1 MATQLLSTQSLP
13 RGLMRTS
20 FAAAIMR
27 TFPMGGAPLF
37 GLTSL
42 LPEAN
47 VLAFEHGYWTKI
59 MAFPKASIASGSAA
73 TIAGTN
79 VTLNVTADGGGLFGS
94 DTNGN
99 FLIAGDLVMD
109 DTTFEIMQVISV
121 SLNDLGAGTIVV
133 QRGATNTFMTDANSL
148 LAVNNATEAKYPNLM
163 GFPAPSAGAS
173 GIPAA
178 TGATTRAITLIQMG
192 NAFEEAST
200 RPTAVSL
207 VARRASNYTQI
218 FRNSWAVSK
227 TLAASQVMAGDSP
240 VAESKRDCAAFHSL
254 AIEKSLFF
262 GQRSLTTKNSQPYHT
277 MDGIINVIVNNAPNN
292 VTTLGAGAGGG
303 TTWTDLEA
311 GLDKPLHVSTGPQGG
326 NVRTIFC
333 GGLAKRG
340 FTDIA
345 RKNSNFEIEQGS
357 SSAPAKTQWGLEVTS
372 LRTARGTFEIIEHP
386 LFNAYGMNSPLAKL
400 AVVADLAALRVGYLR
415 RTDEALYNERGA
427 VIDSSIDAQGG
438 VLTTEL
444 TMEVM
449 NPGAFAILKNINN
462 VGLAG

>member
-13 RGLMRTS
+13 RGLMRNS

-59 MAFPKASIASGSAA
+59 MAFPKASIASGSNA
-73 TIAGTN
+73 TIAGSN
-79 VTLNVTADGGGLFGS
+79 VTFTVTADGGGLFGS

-99 FLIAGDLVMD
+99 FLVAGDLVMD
-109 DTTFEIMQVISV
+109 DTTFEVMQVISV
-121 SLNDLGAGTIVV
+121 NLNDLGAGTIVV
-133 QRGATNTFMTDANSL
+133 QRGATNTFMTDANTL

-178 TGATTRAITLIQMG
+178 TGNTTRAITLIQMG

-262 GQRSLTTKNSQPYHT
+262 GQRSLTTKNNQPYHT
-277 MDGIINVIVNNAPNN
+277 MDGIINVIVNNAPGN

-303 TTWTDLEA
+303 TTWTDMEA
-311 GLDKPLHVSTGPQGG
+311 ALDKPLHVSTGPQGG

-333 GGLAKRG
+333 GGMAKRG

-345 RKNSNFEIEQGS
+345 RKNSNYNVEQDGPS
-357 SSAPAKTQWGLEVTS
+357 NQLTEWGMEVTK
-372 LRTARGTFEIIEHP
+372 LRTARGRFEIIEHP

-400 AVVADLAALRVGYLR
+400 AIIADLSALRVGYLR
-415 RTDEALYNERGA
+415 RTAEDLYNEKGA
-427 VIDSSIDAQGG
+427 VVDSSIDAQGG

-444 TMEVM
+444 TMEIM
-449 NPGAFAILKNINN
+449 NPGAFGILKNINN

>member
-20 FAAAIMR
+20 FAAAIARMY
-27 TFPMGGAPLF
+27 PMGGAPLF

-47 VLAFEHGYWTKI
+47 VVSFEHGYWTKI
-59 MAFPKASIASGSAA
+59 MSFPKATIASGSTA
-73 TIAGTN
+73 TIAGTD
-79 VTLNVTADGGGLFGS
+79 VTFTVSADGGGLFGS
-94 DTNGN
+94 DTNAN
-99 FLIAGDLVMD
+99 FVVQGDLMMD
-109 DTTFEIMQVISV
+109 DQTYEMMQVVSV
-121 SLNDLGAGTIVV
+121 SLNDLGAGTLVV
-133 QRGATNTFMTDANSL
+133 RRGHSNTFMTDANHL

-178 TGATTRAITLIQMG
+178 TGATTRVITLLQMG
-192 NAFEEAST
+192 NAFEEASI

-218 FRNSWAVSK
+218 FRNSWAVSR

-262 GQRSLTTKNSQPYHT
+262 GQKSLTTKNSQPFHT
-277 MDGIINVIVNNAPNN
+277 MDGIINVIVNNAAGN

-303 TTWTDLEA
+303 TTWTDMEA
-311 GLDKPLHVSTGPQGG
+311 ALDKPLHVSSGPQGG

-345 RKNSNFEIEQGS
+345 RKNSNYNIEQDG
-357 SSAPAKTQWGLEVTS
+357 AANKLTEWGLEVST
-372 LRTARGTFEIIEHP
+372 LRTARGKFEIIEHP
-386 LFNAYGMNSPLAKL
+386 LFNAYGMSSPLAKL
-400 AVVADLAALRVGYLR
+400 AVVVDLSALRAGYLR
-415 RTDEALYNERGA
+415 RTTEDLYNERGA
-427 VIDSSIDAQGG
+427 VVDSNIDAQGG
-438 VLTTEL
+438 VLTTEMTL
-444 TMEVM
+444 EIM